1 MYVVGVC
8 GSGVGGR
15 VGAWEGKEL
24 WCIVGMCFVW
34 CVYGMGCGVEVDL
47 LKWSVVYDKIVCSIR
62 IVCKYL
68 KVIVCN
74 TICGSRRVSIHG
86 KSEIISSCI

>member
-8 GSGVGGR
+8 GRRVGGR

-24 WCIVGMCFVW
+24 WCIVGMCSVW

-47 LKWSVVYDKIVCSIR
+47 IKWSVVYDKIVCSIR

-68 KVIVCN
+68 KSIVCF
-74 TICGSRRVSIHG
+74 TMYGIRRVSTLG
-86 KSEIISSCI
+86 KSEIISDHQ